1 MKASVTV
8 LALAA
13 GLAIASQAAAAQAPA
28 APPPFPAAAPT
39 AVTTATAAVAPMQIK
54 QVTERVYMVTG
65 GGGNSTVHVGL
76 SEVILVDTK
85 NAGTANYNDLIGR
98 IRWATVLPVHTVII
112 THQHGDHSGNIG
124 QFTAQRIPVIAHEA
138 LTAGLV
144 RQPVAAGAAP
154 PALPSISYPGSMYTV
169 RNSYGGTE
177 AIAYHFA
184 PGHTAGDTVVYF
196 PNDKVVS
203 LGDELVATTPNID
216 SPNGGSAKGFRDSL
230 AEVLKLDFDW
240 AIPGHGDN
248 PMTKAE
254 VAAYKAK
261 WDTFIQRGQAAV
273 KSGVAK
279 DKLMASIK
287 TDDLGWNVNT
297 PLWNQPARVDALYA
311 ELSN

>member
-13 GLAIASQAAAAQAPA
+13 GLALALPAAAAQAPA
-28 APPPFPAAAPT
+28 APAPFPASAPNSI
-39 AVTTATAAVAPMQIK
+39 VTATATVGPMQIK
-54 QVTERVYMVTG
+54 QITDRVYMITG
-65 GGGNSTVHVGL
+65 QGGNTTIHVGL

-85 NAGTANYNDLIGR
+85 NAGSAIFNDLVGR
-98 IRWATVLPVHTVII
+98 VRWATQLPIHTVII

-124 QFTAQRIPVIAHEA
+124 QFTAQKIPVVAHEA
-138 LTAGLV
+138 LAAGLA
-144 RQPVAAGAAP
+144 RQPVAAGATP
-154 PALPSISYPGSMYTV
+154 PALPSITYAGPFYTV
-169 RNSYGGTE
+169 RNSFGGTE
-177 AIAYHFA
+177 ATVYHFA
-184 PGHTAGDTVVYF
+184 SGHTGGDSVVYF
-196 PNDKVVS
+196 PNAKVVS
-203 LGDELVATTPNID
+203 LGDELVAVTPNID

-230 AEVLKLDFDW
+230 AKVLELDFVW

-273 KSGVAK
+273 KSGVTK

-297 PLWNQPARVDALYA
+297 PIWNNPARIDALYA

>member
-13 GLAIASQAAAAQAPA
+13 GLVIASQAAAAP
-28 APPPFPAAAPT
+28 APPAFPAAAPNSI
-39 AVTTATAAVAPMQIK
+39 VTATATVAPMQIK
-54 QVTERVYMVTG
+54 QVSDRIYMITG
-65 GGGNSTVHVGL
+65 QGGNATIHVGF

-85 NAGTANYNDLIGR
+85 NAGTANFNDLVGR
-98 IRWATVLPVHTVII
+98 VRWATQLPIHTVII

-124 QFTAQRIPVIAHEA
+124 QFTAQKVPVIAHEA
-138 LTAGLV
+138 LAAGLA

-154 PALPSISYPGSMYTV
+154 PALPSVSYAGPFYTV
-169 RNSYGGTE
+169 RNSFGGTE
-177 AIAYHFA
+177 AIVHHFA
-184 PGHTAGDTVVYF
+184 PGHTAGDSVVYF
-196 PNDKVVS
+196 PNQKVVA

-230 AEVLKLDFDW
+230 AKVLELDFVW

-261 WDTFIQRGQAAV
+261 WDTFIARGQAAV
-273 KSGVAK
+273 KSGVTK

-287 TDDLGWNVNT
+287 ADDLGWNVTT
-297 PLWNQPARVDALYA
+297 PIWANPARVDALYA
-311 ELSN
+311 EFSN